1 MDCLRQRGFDDKWCQ
16 WMWEVMTNGTL
27 CVKVNESLGSY
38 FKCGKGVRQ
47 GMLMTQY
54 CV

>member
-16 WMWEVMTNGTL
+16 WIWEVMTSGTL